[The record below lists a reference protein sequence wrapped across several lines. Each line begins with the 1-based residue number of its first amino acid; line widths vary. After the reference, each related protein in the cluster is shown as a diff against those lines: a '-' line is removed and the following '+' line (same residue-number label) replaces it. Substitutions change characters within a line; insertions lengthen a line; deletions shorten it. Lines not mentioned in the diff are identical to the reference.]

1 MLRYLLDTDH
11 LTLYQHGHSL
21 VTGRVALYLGVVG
34 ISVVSIEEALRGRL
48 AELSRAGDG
57 PSRIRQYTL
66 LLEALLDFARFR
78 LSPMIKP
85 PRLTSSS
92 SAPFASAH
100 RTSRLPRS
108 PVRTS

>member
-34 ISVVSIEEALRGRL
+34 ISAVSIEEALRGRL
-48 AELSRAGDG
+48 AKLSRAGDG

-66 LLEALLDFARFR
+66 LLEALLDFARFPHVPYDQAAENEFQQ
-78 LSPMIKP
+78 L
-85 PRLTSSS
+85 
-92 SAPFASAH
+92 
-100 RTSRLPRS
+100 RS
-108 PVRTS
+108 IRIGT